1 MRRGRTCLG
10 QLLRTSPHQ
19 ARCPSPPAPT
29 CPTSSR
35 GDSLRGTATVPSRTT
50 RSSSSHS
57 IASHERERERE
68 FGDSFL
74 SFEFWVVSGWQ
85 REVAL
90 TVLLG
95 SVFWTCDRDRPCLSW
110 THRRPV
116 RPARR
121 SEGVARGAGH
131 AGHGGSCGSNTSQ
144 RLQFRNL
151 VSDKTQVRA
160 ELFSWALNRCET
172 TLAFLG
178 GLGEALLLKIMDERD
193 DNYYPEPTQIYVP
206 HLHSWNREI

>member
-1 MRRGRTCLG
+1 M
-10 QLLRTSPHQ
+10 
-19 ARCPSPPAPT
+19 
-29 CPTSSR
+29 
-35 GDSLRGTATVPSRTT
+35 
-50 RSSSSHS
+50 
-57 IASHERERERE
+57 
-68 FGDSFL
+68 
-74 SFEFWVVSGWQ
+74 
-85 REVAL
+85 
-90 TVLLG
+90 
-95 SVFWTCDRDRPCLSW
+95 
-110 THRRPV
+110 